1 MKKLIIILLLSP
13 VFFKAQKQ
21 AYLESNWGIC
31 FNDEEIPVCPGT
43 SFLIGK
49 TMDFN
54 NGFVDMQI
62 GLAAPSIVTAKI
74 GIGKY
79 FNEEKNS
86 NISFGVRPWPLHGY
100 AQLGFDTKEGKSFL
114 LTVEGGTGQEISFW
128 SYGLVTVGFRWDI
141 FKNKK

>member
-1 MKKLIIILLLSP
+1 MKKLIIILFLYP
-13 VFFKAQKQ
+13 VFLKAQKQ

-31 FNDEEIPVCPGT
+31 YSDDFGAVIPGT

-54 NGFVDMQI
+54 NRFIDMQI
-62 GLAAPSIVTAKI
+62 GLALPSIVTAKI

-79 FNEEKNS
+79 FNDEKKS

-100 AQLGFDTKEGKSFL
+100 AQLGFDTKEGKSVL
-114 LTVEGGTGQEISFW
+114 LTFEGGTGQEISFF
-128 SYGLVTVGFRWDI
+128 SNGLVTVGFRWDI

>member
-1 MKKLIIILLLSP
+1 MKKLIIILFLSP
-13 VFFKAQKQ
+13 VFLKAQKQ

-31 FNDEEIPVCPGT
+31 FIGDAIVLPGT

-54 NGFVDMQI
+54 NRFIDMQI
-62 GLAAPSIVTAKI
+62 GLALPSIVTAKI

-79 FNEEKNS
+79 FNDEKKS

-100 AQLGFDTKEGKSFL
+100 AQLGFDTKEGKSVL
-114 LTVEGGTGQEISFW
+114 LTFEGGTGQEISFF
-128 SYGLVTVGFRWDI
+128 SNGLVTVGFRWDI

>member
-1 MKKLIIILLLSP
+1 MKKLIIILFLSP

-31 FNDEEIPVCPGT
+31 FNDEEIPVFPGT

-54 NGFVDMQI
+54 NGFIDMQI
-62 GLAAPSIVTAKI
+62 GLAAPSYVTAKI
-74 GIGKY
+74 GIGRY
-79 FNEEKNS
+79 FNDEKKS

-100 AQLGFDTKEGKSFL
+100 AQLGFDTKEGKSVL
-114 LTVEGGTGQEISFW
+114 LTFEGGTGEGFSFF
-128 SYGLVTVGFRWDI
+128 SNGLVTVGFRWDR